1 MPGGARRNL
10 AAAGAGALLIAVLGT
25 VVTLGVTSDGDEP
38 DSRNVTTE
46 QTATED
52 PADDG
57 TADDGTEDVPSPTG
71 PAGDETS
78 ATPEH
83 LRIGEPQHLRFA
95 LPERLLVERY
105 VADGRA
111 DGRGEQHAG

>member
-1 MPGGARRNL
+1 RRVSGRAVLGGARRNL

-57 TADDGTEDVPSPTG
+57 LPTDETDDGSSPSGAAT
-71 PAGDETS
+71 DETS
-78 ATPEH
+78 AAPS
-83 LRIGEPQHLRFA
+83 A
-95 LPERLLVERY
+95 S
-105 VADGRA
+105 
-111 DGRGEQHAG
+111 